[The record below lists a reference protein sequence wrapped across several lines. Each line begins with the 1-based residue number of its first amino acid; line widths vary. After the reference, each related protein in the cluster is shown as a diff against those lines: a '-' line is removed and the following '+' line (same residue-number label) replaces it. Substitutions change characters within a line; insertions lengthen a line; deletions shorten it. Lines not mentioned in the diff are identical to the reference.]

1 MLDLEPL
8 LSSRIFG
15 VEYLITGS
23 VLLAQTQMLTSWVD
37 LILNQNLGK
46 EFYNPKYPSV
56 NWQLRV
62 YPNIWQ
68 LDSGD
73 FSNSFF
79 YYYKILAG
87 IYVSLV
93 QVGLNDSKPL
103 KCSDGRIKKINIIL
117 KIKYLFNGKR
127 PRLLPAFTKLL
138 FLYLLFQFFLF
149 LKEGFFPSLLLSP
162 SLPQVPPARMYC
174 FIV

>member
-1 MLDLEPL
+1 
-8 LSSRIFG
+8 
-15 VEYLITGS
+15 
-23 VLLAQTQMLTSWVD
+23 MLTSWVD

-79 YYYKILAG
+79 IT
-87 IYVSLV
+87 
-93 QVGLNDSKPL
+93 
-103 KCSDGRIKKINIIL
+103 IK
-117 KIKYLFNGKR
+117 F
-127 PRLLPAFTKLL
+127 
-138 FLYLLFQFFLF
+138 
-149 LKEGFFPSLLLSP
+149 
-162 SLPQVPPARMYC
+162 
-174 FIV
+174 